1 MDRSPQSKIL
11 FVQHDLQYLASMRE
25 QLTGEFDFYS
35 AATSEQALEMVRNNG
50 PFEAVIT
57 DTGVRM
63 MPSLELLEKLQQLA
77 PATVRILITE
87 ETGLDHAKAAV
98 EKGRA
103 YRYVLKNSSGEE
115 LRSTI
120 QSAVLES
127 TRTIQR
133 KQLEQVTAG
142 LEHEDEGAPIP
153 SVFDPELGIGSP
165 EAMEVELQYAHSSA
179 TRYKRPYSIAIFDID
194 QFEEYSTHY
203 GRRAA
208 KLAHK
213 LAAEHIRHS
222 CRAADRIY
230 RYSSGIPILLILPE
244 TPFEGA
250 QILAKRIVQGFAARN
265 IPNSKSHHGLLTLS
279 GSITSYDPAQPD
291 KNAKGMD
298 MIDEAYLYLHVAQG
312 QGGNVISA
320 PLPDLDLDEA

>member
-1 MDRSPQSKIL
+1 MDRSQSKIL
-11 FVQHDLQYLASMRE
+11 FVQHDAQYVANMRE
-25 QLTGEFDFYS
+25 QLTDEFDLYS
-35 AATSEQALEMVRNNG
+35 AATSEQALEMIRNNG

-57 DTGVRM
+57 DTGVR
-63 MPSLELLEKLQQLA
+63 LELLEKVQQLA
-77 PATVRILITE
+77 PATVRILVTE
-87 ETGLDHAKAAV
+87 ETGIDHAKDAV
-98 EKGRA
+98 EKGRV
-103 YRYVLKNSSGEE
+103 YRYLLKNSSSEE
-115 LRSTI
+115 LRVTI
-120 QSAVLES
+120 QSAVLEN

-133 KQLEQVTAG
+133 KQLEKQTTE
-142 LEHEDEGAPIP
+142 LEHTEEAAPIP
-153 SVFDPELGIGSP
+153 AVFDPELGIGSP
-165 EAMEVELQYAHSSA
+165 EAMEVELHYAHSLA

-194 QFEEYSTHY
+194 QYEVYSTHY

-250 QILAKRIVQGFAARN
+250 QVLARRIVQGFAARN

-279 GSITSYDPAQPD
+279 GSIAAYDPAQPD
-291 KNAKGMD
+291 NKARSMD

-312 QGGNVISA
+312 QGGNVIA
-320 PLPDLDLDEA
+320 GPLPDLEVED